1 MIPKDHPIFTFAE
14 VYALKQLDGQK
25 GTITYDE
32 SGVKFSNEVID
43 SSLDEADIDRITDW
57 LPLFGVPR
65 VTVFGVVHGKKK
77 RFMVYDVKFIDDY
90 LAVPHAANVAEY
102 LKVPFVPHKKMKP
115 TMTRIRKYKP
125 VELRPFDE
133 FVMENGERLI
143 ARYPD
148 GR

>member
-1 MIPKDHPIFTFAE
+1 MLTKDHPIFTFAE

-25 GTITYDE
+25 GTITLDE
-32 SGVKFSNEVID
+32 IGVSFSREVID
-43 SSLDEADIDRITDW
+43 SSFDEIAIERITDW

-65 VTVFGVVHGKKK
+65 ITIFGVVHGKKK
-77 RFMVYDVKFIDDY
+77 RFTVYDVKFIDDH
-90 LAVPHAANVAEY
+90 LAVPHAANVAAY
-102 LKVPFVPHKKMKP
+102 LKVPFVPFKKMKP
-115 TMTRIRKYKP
+115 TMSKIRKYKP